1 MRGRDRSEPDW
12 HKTRG
17 HMCSHRRE
25 FFVLTW
31 NEQGGESASG
41 AWGSNFYEEITFICH
56 RNRSLRSDHGMP
68 NDVNWCEY
76 SVSERGRYSDKQGS
90 NGRR

>member
-1 MRGRDRSEPDW
+1 MRGRDRSEQDW
-12 HKTRG
+12 HNTRG

-41 AWGSNFYEEITFICH
+41 AWGSNSMKRLLSFAIAIEVLGLITAC
-56 RNRSLRSDHGMP
+56 
-68 NDVNWCEY
+68 
-76 SVSERGRYSDKQGS
+76 QTT
-90 NGRR
+90 